1 MREHEHYG
9 GRKKKAGRRDRGVT
23 GSQEEPF
30 QTDLDG
36 GYLFFYQKD
45 NDFTVENE

>member
-30 QTDLDG
+30 QTD
-36 GYLFFYQKD
+36 FFYQKD